1 MKKIA
6 IVLVSMFALTACSA
20 NRQDQSADMMK
31 VQGSLPAGC
40 TLHYAGEVRVE
51 GFRESR
57 PSRIFFTVCGNT
69 VTTSETHSVRQGN
82 TTVDQNDVTVVTN

>member
-20 NRQDQSADMMK
+20 NRQDRSADMMK
-31 VQGSLPAGC
+31 VQGSL
-40 TLHYAGEVRVE
+40 R
-51 GFRESR
+51 
-57 PSRIFFTVCGNT
+57 
-69 VTTSETHSVRQGN
+69 VRQGN